1 MTKTIEKR
9 LFMLLAVLFL
19 IVLPTRGQGLSLG
32 LKGGANLTDLNLSS
46 DLLDAKYRCGW
57 FFGPSLRISL
67 PITLVGFD
75 VSAFYEQR
83 ETKLNGSV
91 VRQKSIV
98 VPANLRLNFGVTDL
112 LGIYL
117 AAGPQFGFNVGDDH
131 FDLFDSETITSTFQL
146 KKAAFSVNLGGGV
159 FLTKHLE
166 VGFAYNIALGKT
178 GEASFRQAVND
189 ITDKDTYS
197 DESKAKTWNL
207 SAAVY
212 F

>member
-1 MTKTIEKR
+1 MKR
-9 LFMLLAVLFL
+9 VLLACLVAVLSAA
-19 IVLPTRGQGLSLG
+19 LPAYAQGISIG
-32 LKGGANLTDLNLSS
+32 LKGGANLTNLNFSRDVFS
-46 DLLDAKYRCGW
+46 AKYRCGW
-57 FFGPSLRISL
+57 FVGPTVRISL
-67 PITLVGFD
+67 PVTQIGFD
-75 VSAFYEQR
+75 IAALYEQR
-83 ETKLNGSV
+83 EVKLNGSV

-98 VPANLRLNFGVTDL
+98 VPANLRLNFGVTDH

-117 AAGPQFGFNVGDDH
+117 AAGPQFGFNVGDNH
-131 FDLFDSETITSTFQL
+131 FDLFDGETITSTFQL

-178 GEASFRQAVND
+178 GEASFRQTISD
-189 ITDKDTYS
+189 ITDKATYS

>member
-1 MTKTIEKR
+1 MKR
-9 LFMLLAVLFL
+9 VLLACLVAVLSAA
-19 IVLPTRGQGLSLG
+19 LPVHAQGISFG
-32 LKGGANLTDLNLSS
+32 LKGGANLTDLNFSRDILSM
-46 DLLDAKYRCGW
+46 KYRCGW
-57 FFGPSLRISL
+57 YFGPTVRISL
-67 PITLVGFD
+67 PVTQIGFD
-75 VSAFYEQR
+75 IAGLYEQR
-83 ETKLNGSV
+83 EVKLDGSV

-98 VPANLRLNFGVTDL
+98 IPANLRLTLGVTDL

-117 AAGPQFGFNVGDDH
+117 AAGPQFGFNVGDDR
-131 FDLFDSETITSTFQL
+131 FDLFDNDVITSTFQL
-146 KKAAFSVNLGGGV
+146 KKSAFSVNLGAGV

>member
-1 MTKTIEKR
+1 MKR
-9 LFMLLAVLFL
+9 VLLACLAAVLSAA
-19 IVLPTRGQGLSLG
+19 LPVHAQGISFG
-32 LKGGANLTDLNLSS
+32 LKGGANLTDLNFSRDILSM
-46 DLLDAKYRCGW
+46 KYRCGW
-57 FFGPSLRISL
+57 YFGPTVRISL
-67 PITLVGFD
+67 PVTQIGFD
-75 VSAFYEQR
+75 IAGLYEQR
-83 ETKLNGSV
+83 EVKLDGSV

-98 VPANLRLNFGVTDL
+98 IPANLRLTLGVTDL

-117 AAGPQFGFNVGDDH
+117 AAGPQFGFNVGDDR
-131 FDLFDSETITSTFQL
+131 FDLFDNDVITSTFQL
-146 KKAAFSVNLGGGV
+146 KKSAFSVNLGAGV